1 MELDDRLTTLLLERF
16 DRRPDELAEFDLGL
30 VQHTKARLLD
40 GEFVVNNPAVLRGD
54 DEVKAVLKE
63 RPKVLCGDFLIMG
76 KWIEPKGRPK
86 YWKTNIEQITPQKG
100 LPA

>member
-54 DEVKAVLKE
+54 DEVKAVVNRYELTP
-63 RPKVLCGDFLIMG
+63 RGARLLSQLRQRL
-76 KWIEPKGRPK
+76 GR
-86 YWKTNIEQITPQKG
+86 
-100 LPA
+100 